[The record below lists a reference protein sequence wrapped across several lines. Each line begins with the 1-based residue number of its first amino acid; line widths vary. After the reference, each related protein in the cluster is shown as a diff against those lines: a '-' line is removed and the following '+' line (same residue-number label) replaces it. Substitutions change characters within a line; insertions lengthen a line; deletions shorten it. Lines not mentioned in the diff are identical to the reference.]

1 MAFKRL
7 DKLFL
12 IILIILIVCLIYSLF
27 TNKNPTIRETYAPN
41 IAQKLTYRQRVYLE
55 VLKRTKIALDSL
67 SIPFFLSSGTCLGYF
82 REKNFIKYDYDIDIG
97 IFRENYTHKMVKA
110 MKKVGLK
117 LYRTLGELES
127 GLELSFFLPGTKLG
141 RWAKVDIFLHYKDQD
156 KGTISW
162 YSYSP
167 DKKRIQYRVNA
178 FDISVEKFLG
188 VDVGV
193 PSPTL
198 DYIVQ
203 HYGSDWN
210 IPKRP
215 RKDYLYYQD
224 PLSIVKD

>member
-1 MAFKRL
+1 M
-7 DKLFL
+7 
-12 IILIILIVCLIYSLF
+12 VCLVYSLC
-27 TNKNPTIRETYAPN
+27 KNRPMVLKETYTPN
-41 IAQKLTYRQRVYLE
+41 IAKKLTYKQRVYLE
-55 VLKRTKIALDSL
+55 ILKRTKIALDSL

-82 REKNFIKYDYDIDIG
+82 REGNFIKYDYDIDIG
-97 IFRENYTHKMVKA
+97 IFREDYTHKIVKA

-117 LYRTLGELES
+117 LYRTLGDLEN

-141 RWAKVDIFLHYKDQD
+141 RWAKVDIFLHYKDAE
-156 KGTISW
+156 KGTVSW

-167 DKKRIQYRVNA
+167 DKKRIQYRVNN
-178 FDISVEKFLG
+178 FGISIENFLG

-198 DYIVQ
+198 EYITQ
-203 HYGSDWN
+203 HYGADWN

-224 PLSIVKD
+224 PASIVKD